1 MTQQDSNEDGTGSSE
16 KGILKVVY
24 FDEQTASDYLDIS
37 AGGSASSTSE
47 HVRTRAND
55 VHGEVETKV
64 AAKLSWL
71 PFMGASAEAAAGMSA
86 SSVGQSI
93 LSKTLSNTIL
103 TDYLAQSDDDER
115 VRRLRNFHVSAP
127 KDSMAYMKMYTPY
140 MLIARTEEHGIDL
153 ARMDEAFE
161 KAKGYYELLAETAGA
176 DDGEKCVLRFNIRAF
191 RNNYGLAD
199 LGRMSLVYHAIR
211 VGVTTESGLSFTAEM
226 SEEDAQPRPIT
237 VQEAIDD
244 LQPEQEPQLDVYDV
258 IFAGVEHL
266 G

>member
-1 MTQQDSNEDGTGSSE
+1 MSEQALSGDKGSSDRS
-16 KGILKVVY
+16 IVKVIY

-37 AGGSASSTSE
+37 AGGSAASTSE

-55 VHGEVETKV
+55 MHGELETKV

-103 TDYLAQSDDDER
+103 TDYLEQSHDDER
-115 VRRLRNFHVSAP
+115 VRRLRNFQVTAL
-127 KDSMAYMKMYTPY
+127 KNSMAYMKMYTPY

-161 KAKGYYELLAETAGA
+161 KAKGYYELLAEETAG
-176 DDGEKCVLRFNIRAF
+176 DGEKCVLRFNIRAF

-199 LGRMSLVYHAIR
+199 LGRMGLVYHAFR
-211 VGVTTESGLSFTAEM
+211 VGTTTESGLNFNAEM
-226 SEEDAQPRPIT
+226 AEGEADSAPIT
-237 VQEAIDD
+237 VQDAIDGV
-244 LQPEQEPQLDVYDV
+244 PAKAEPLLDVYDV
-258 IFAGVEHL
+258 VFAGVEHL

>member
-1 MTQQDSNEDGTGSSE
+1 MSEQSSTGD
-16 KGILKVVY
+16 KGASPQSIVKVIY

-37 AGGSASSTSE
+37 TGGSAAFTSE

-55 VHGEVETKV
+55 VHGELETKV

-103 TDYLAQSDDDER
+103 TDYLEQSSGDER
-115 VRRLRNFHVSAP
+115 VRRLRNYRVTAP
-127 KDSMAYMKMYTPY
+127 KNSMAYMKMYTPY

-161 KAKGYYELLAETAGA
+161 KAKGYYELVAEGQTA
-176 DDGEKCVLRFNIRAF
+176 DEEKCVLRFNIRAF

-199 LGRMSLVYHAIR
+199 LGRMGLVYHAFR
-211 VGVTTESGLSFTAEM
+211 VGTTTESGLNFSAEM
-226 SEEDAQPRPIT
+226 AEGEVDSGAIT
-237 VQEAIDD
+237 VQEAIDGVSA
-244 LQPEQEPQLDVYDV
+244 EAEPLLDVYDV
-258 IFAGVEHL
+258 VFAGVEHL
-266 G
+266 E